1 MCEGYLSCSSLVTIY
16 LLLESLPP
24 PFIFSPSLLFAYHML
39 PAWHLILG
47 EFQKI
52 LKIPLR
58 HESCMGLSQKNA
70 LWNVP
75 THTLPVV
82 GYKPL
87 AGTFHD
93 AFLLRAEN
101 LIPLYSPVLDT
112 EEILSL
118 GCTWKQL
125 LWSLYLLPVFFL
137 YPMEGESSN
146 RFARFHCTWNT
157 AKSTVVVG
165 NLSRC

>member
-1 MCEGYLSCSSLVTIY
+1 MCEGYLSCSSSHHISSARKSSPY
-16 LLLESLPP
+16 
-24 PFIFSPSLLFAYHML
+24 FFSPSLLFAYHVL
-39 PAWHLILG
+39 PAWHLNLG

-58 HESCMGLSQKNA
+58 HESCTGPSQKNA
-70 LWNVP
+70 SWTVP
-75 THTLPVV
+75 THTLLVV
-82 GYKPL
+82 GYKTL

-93 AFLLRAEN
+93 AFLLTAEN
-101 LIPLYSPVLDT
+101 LIPLYSPVLNT

-125 LWSLYLLPVFFL
+125 LWSLSLLPIFFL
-137 YPMEGESSN
+137 YLMEGETSN
-146 RFARFHCTWNT
+146 RFAGFHCTWNI
-157 AKSTVVVG
+157 ARSTVVVG